1 MEFYFLFCQCGI
13 KYVTSFQVSVHFLQ
27 LLRCHFELLLFNMV
41 KIIPIGVTRIVGRFS
56 YFFLLELQKENLQE
70 KKTYNG
76 LNLVTV
82 VPGWL

>member
-1 MEFYFLFCQCGI
+1 
-13 KYVTSFQVSVHFLQ
+13 
-27 LLRCHFELLLFNMV
+27 MV
-41 KIIPIGVTRIVGRFS
+41 RIIPIGVTRIVGRFS